1 MAPKSFAADGMDDV
15 MEVDVPPSTLDS
27 EMLSEGSFQLV
38 DQLTEITI
46 EVAMLQNTT
55 KVDLQQS
62 LAELTAA
69 MQQLAHL
76 GPTCGPR
83 YQYPTWAR

>member
-1 MAPKSFAADGMDDV
+1 MDDV

-55 KVDLQQS
+55 KVDLQKS
-62 LAELTAA
+62 LAELTAGGHA
-69 MQQLAHL
+69 TAGH
-76 GPTCGPR
+76 
-83 YQYPTWAR
+83 